1 MVKQFVPLKTNSNKN
16 SAAIK
21 MNEQQIL
28 EWLLEGDV
36 AIQFQVHRDLLGNER
51 KDLQERIANEGWGK
65 QFLTKRNPNRHWGDR
80 FYQPKWI
87 STHYTLLDLRNL
99 NVSPENHVAK
109 DSIDLTL
116 NTLMADDGGIRLG
129 PSTARHSDICVNGMF
144 LNYAS
149 YFNTAERRLHP
160 VLDSILNEIMPDGG
174 FNCRT
179 TRSGATHSS
188 LHTTIS
194 VLEGIIEFLKAGYS
208 YRMDELLDAKKR
220 AEEFILLH
228 RFYLSDRTGLI
239 IRKEFLKMPY
249 PSRWKYDILRALDY
263 FRYAGASWD
272 KRMTQAIDVIQKK
285 RNKTGTW
292 NMQAAHPGKVHFT
305 MEKAGSPS
313 RWNTL
318 RAMRVLKHYKID
330 NPRILMSAKY

>member
-1 MVKQFVPLKTNSNKN
+1 
-16 SAAIK
+16 
-21 MNEQQIL
+21 MNEKQII

-36 AIQFQVHRDLLGNER
+36 SIQYQVHRDLLGADR
-51 KDLQERIANEGWGK
+51 KDLQNRIANEGWGK
-65 QFLTKRNPNRHWGDR
+65 QFLSKRNQNGHWGMS

-99 NVSPENHVAK
+99 NLSPEDIIAK
-109 DSIDLTL
+109 EVIQLVLSSGKSE
-116 NTLMADDGGIRLG
+116 DGGIPLG
-129 PSTARHSDICVNGMF
+129 PSTDKFSDICVNGMF

-149 YFNTAERRLHP
+149 YFKTEEDKLYS
-160 VLDSILNEIMPDGG
+160 VVDSILNEIMPDGG

-194 VLEGIIEFLKAGYS
+194 VLEGLYEFHKSGYNYRIRDIQNAKAS
-208 YRMDELLDAKKR
+208 

-228 RFYLSDRTGLI
+228 QLFLSDHTGKI
-239 IRKEFLKMPY
+239 INKAFLKIPY

-263 FRYAGASWD
+263 FQYANCKWD
-272 KRMTQAIDVIQKK
+272 QRMEQAIQALEKK
-285 RNKTGTW
+285 RNKNFTW
-292 NMQAAHPGKVHFT
+292 NLQAKHSGQVHFE
-305 MEKAGSPS
+305 MEKAGKPS

-318 RAMRVLKHYKID
+318 RAMRVLKHYKKEKLQPNQYIK
-330 NPRILMSAKY
+330 NC